1 MRAPRADGA
10 KIEIHLH
17 HEGAA
22 PPEFIRRL
30 AAEKKVD
37 LSKIFDETGG
47 YVFTSFTEFLRT
59 YEAACT
65 VLQTP
70 QDFYHL
76 TRAILEESAS
86 HGVIYTETFLAP
98 DFCGNSDVA
107 AWRDYLAAIEEAAN
121 HAHQEHGIVMR
132 GIATCVRHMG
142 PEHAKKSGL
151 CAAETAGDFLTGFG
165 MGGDESVGHQGDF
178 AYAFDM
184 AREAGLRLTT
194 HAGEW
199 GGPQSMREAI
209 HDLNV
214 ERIGHGVQCIKDP
227 ALIEEIKARQITL
240 EVCPG
245 SNVTLEVDVA
255 PSWAEHPIKALFD
268 QSVRVTVSTDDPPFF
283 HTNLTR
289 EYDMLADTFGWDAA
303 EFCVLNENAVD
314 AAFCDAET
322 KKTLREKVRKSWINT

>member
-1 MRAPRADGA
+1 MSEPRADGA
-10 KIEIHLH
+10 KVEIHLH

-30 AAEKKVD
+30 SADQKGD
-37 LSKIFDETGG
+37 LSKICDDPGG
-47 YVFTSFTEFLRT
+47 HVVTSVTEFLRT

-86 HGVIYTETFLAP
+86 HGVIYTETFLAT

-107 AWRDYLAAIEEAAN
+107 AWRVYLAAFEEAAN

-142 PEHAKKSGL
+142 PDQAKKSGL

-165 MGGDESVGHQGDF
+165 MVGTKAWDIR
-178 AYAFDM
+178 AILPM
-184 AREAGLRLTT
+184 PLTWRARRGCPDDTCGRM
-194 HAGEW
+194 GR
-199 GGPQSMREAI
+199 PQSMREAI

-245 SNVTLEVDVA
+245 SNVALGVDVA
-255 PSWAEHPIKALFD
+255 PIGPIIRSRPYLI
-268 QSVRVTVSTDDPPFF
+268 
-283 HTNLTR
+283 NLS
-289 EYDMLADTFGWDAA
+289 A
-303 EFCVLNENAVD
+303 
-314 AAFCDAET
+314 
-322 KKTLREKVRKSWINT
+322 

>member
-1 MRAPRADGA
+1 M
-10 KIEIHLH
+10 
-17 HEGAA
+17 
-22 PPEFIRRL
+22 
-30 AAEKKVD
+30 D

-47 YVFTSFTEFLRT
+47 YVSHPSPQFCA

-65 VLQTP
+65 VSADTAGFLSP
-70 QDFYHL
+70 DPRDFEK
-76 TRAILEESAS
+76 RI

-142 PEHAKKSGL
+142 PEQAKKSG
-151 CAAETAGDFLTGFG
+151 CAPETAGDFLTGFG
-165 MGGDESVGHQGDF
+165 MGGDESCGHQGDF

-240 EVCPG
+240 ECAQAQTWPWG
-245 SNVTLEVDVA
+245 LMLRQLGRST
-255 PSWAEHPIKALFD
+255 D
-268 QSVRVTVSTDDPPFF
+268 QSLV
-283 HTNLTR
+283 
-289 EYDMLADTFGWDAA
+289 
-303 EFCVLNENAVD
+303 
-314 AAFCDAET
+314 
-322 KKTLREKVRKSWINT
+322 

>member
-76 TRAILEESAS
+76 TRAILEECVS

-121 HAHQEHGIVMR
+121 HAHQEHGIV
-132 GIATCVRHMG
+132 
-142 PEHAKKSGL
+142 
-151 CAAETAGDFLTGFG
+151 CAA
-165 MGGDESVGHQGDF
+165 
-178 AYAFDM
+178 
-184 AREAGLRLTT
+184 LR
-194 HAGEW
+194 HACAIW
-199 GGPQSMREAI
+199 GQ
-209 HDLNV
+209 
-214 ERIGHGVQCIKDP
+214 
-227 ALIEEIKARQITL
+227 
-240 EVCPG
+240 
-245 SNVTLEVDVA
+245 
-255 PSWAEHPIKALFD
+255 
-268 QSVRVTVSTDDPPFF
+268 
-283 HTNLTR
+283 TR
-289 EYDMLADTFGWDAA
+289 
-303 EFCVLNENAVD
+303 
-314 AAFCDAET
+314 
-322 KKTLREKVRKSWINT
+322 RKSRDYVPRRQQAIS